1 MSADLIPTANATYN
15 LGSTSLRWD
24 NVWGV
29 SSSALYADLAE
40 RYHADEVYDEGTV
53 VVFGGTNEITA
64 CIEQADT
71 AVAGVISTK
80 PAYLMNDDGQDPAE
94 YPAVALRGKVP
105 VKVIG
110 TVRKGDLLVTSST
123 KGYAESVGKVDHGA
137 SVIAKSL
144 QDKDTKEIGMIM
156 AVIV

>member
-1 MSADLIPTANATYN
+1 M
-15 LGSTSLRWD
+15 
-24 NVWGV
+24 
-29 SSSALYADLAE
+29 
-40 RYHADEVYDEGTV
+40 
-53 VVFGGTNEITA
+53 
-64 CIEQADT
+64 
-71 AVAGVISTK
+71 ISTK
-80 PAYLMNDDGQDPAE
+80 PAYLMNDDGQDPAA

-110 TVRKGDLLVTSST
+110 TVRKGDLLVTSNT
-123 KGYAESVGKVDHGA
+123 KGYAQSVGKIDHGA